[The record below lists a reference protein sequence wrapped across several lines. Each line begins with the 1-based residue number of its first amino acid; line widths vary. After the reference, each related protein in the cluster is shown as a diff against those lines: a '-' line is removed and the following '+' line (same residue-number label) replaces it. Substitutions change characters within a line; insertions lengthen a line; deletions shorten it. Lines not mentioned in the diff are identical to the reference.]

1 MIFGDGGNA
10 TQLLPLGSKA
20 EQDRLVIA
28 KPTNEEEVAMFRA
41 EVDRWTCEIASAR
54 TSVGKATD
62 NGLEPN
68 HDRLVSDMLAP
79 GYDRGYCQVA
89 DRRALEHAV
98 PKDSYFMRQGAPTWQ
113 CPSRLPTPRRPECVA
128 RAFALRRCGSGNA

>member
-1 MIFGDGGNA
+1 M
-10 TQLLPLGSKA
+10 
-20 EQDRLVIA
+20 IA

-41 EVDRWTCEIASAR
+41 KVDPWTCEIASAR

-89 DRRALEHAV
+89 DRRALEGGREAV
-98 PKDSYFMRQGAPTWQ
+98 RLGGSFYAGYCRRTPVD
-113 CPSRLPTPRRPECVA
+113 LPTT
-128 RAFALRRCGSGNA
+128 